1 MHVLGEVGRDV
12 GRVGHL
18 RDDAGVDEVGREVV
32 ERQGADGDL
41 ETLLERRAVG
51 QRRHD
56 ELLDAADLRDA
67 RLEGAGLVGDD
78 ELGEGDEEDEGGP
91 EEQRLDGEGS
101 MSSGAV
107 ESEKNGSALRTVV
120 GSRDFARFEPRRD
133 GERGRAD
140 DGRGPGELVH
150 LEGGDGGGE
159 RPPDVETDGRIA
171 REALERLH
179 RAEGERRR
187 LPHEAQDERLDLR
200 LDRERQPFGVPGE
213 GLYVATRAVM
223 TSASVAK
230 CGNVMNR
237 TLAVLCHVALKSAM
251 KRSDLNERLT
261 NSPTSLNVG
270 SPSRQK
276 TSGRA
281 P

>member
-1 MHVLGEVGRDV
+1 
-12 GRVGHL
+12 
-18 RDDAGVDEVGREVV
+18 
-32 ERQGADGDL
+32 
-41 ETLLERRAVG
+41 
-51 QRRHD
+51 
-56 ELLDAADLRDA
+56 
-67 RLEGAGLVGDD
+67 
-78 ELGEGDEEDEGGP
+78 
-91 EEQRLDGEGS
+91 

-200 LDRERQPFGVPGE
+200 LDRERQPFGVPGDGFVRRDE
-213 GLYVATRAVM
+213 GGDDLRVRREVRERHEQD
-223 TSASVAK
+223 V
-230 CGNVMNR
+230 GGV
-237 TLAVLCHVALKSAM
+237 VPCHVEE
-251 KRSDLNERLT
+251 RDEEERLEREADE
-261 NSPTSLNVG
+261 LADLVERRVALAAEDVG
-270 SPSRQK
+270 
-276 TSGRA
+276 
-281 P
+281 